1 MSDISFAVLGP
12 LTVQAG
18 DTPVR
23 LQGNKRRVLLATL
36 LLRANRTV
44 PIPELVQRVWGDVD
58 PSAYRSALQ
67 VQVTRLR
74 AVLCPPGPGAPAG
87 AAPKHGPPLLVSG
100 RHGYRIELDERQLDL
115 ARFRRLAAAAG
126 RAEADG
132 DLAGC
137 CDRLARALELWQ
149 GPVLHDV
156 ASDGLHERDVAA
168 LLDELLRAA
177 EHHGT
182 VALALG
188 RHERVADAL
197 SGLTASHPHREA
209 LVGQR
214 MVALYRCGRASEA
227 LEVYGRTRRFL
238 ADRLGTDPGRGL
250 QEVFHAVLRGDLDD
264 RPLVPRQRTVY
275 RPPVVRARLVPAEL
289 PADPPGFVGR
299 SEELASLDRL
309 FASGPSSARRAL
321 VSGPQGA
328 GCTALAVHWAHA
340 AAAGFPDGQL
350 YVDLRGAGA
359 GPRSA
364 FDVLRRFLRSLG
376 VKGALPPDTDE
387 RAALLRSVLAGRR
400 VLMVLDN
407 AHSAEQVRPLLPGAP
422 GCGAVVTS
430 RYWLVDLIVREGVP
444 ALAIGELLECEAV
457 TLLRDLVGARRAAA
471 EPGALRRLAEAVERL
486 PLPLRLAAAWLATHP
501 EARIAALAGKVERR
515 CEDSAL
521 ARLKAVLGGDPRF
534 LMGGRRVR
542 EGSAWRE

>member
-12 LTVQAG
+12 LTARAG
-18 DTPVR
+18 DTPAR
-23 LQGNKRRVLLATL
+23 LQGTKRRVLLATL

-58 PSAYRSALQ
+58 PNAYRCALQ

-74 AVLCPPGPGAPAG
+74 SALCALAAG
-87 AAPKHGPPLLVSG
+87 ARHGPPLLVG
-100 RHGYRIELDERQLDL
+100 GPHGYRIELDDRQLDL
-115 ARFRRLAAAAG
+115 ARFRALAAAAG

-137 CDRLARALELWQ
+137 CDRLSRALELWQ
-149 GPVLHDV
+149 GPILHDV
-156 ASDGLHERDVAA
+156 ASAELHEHEVAA
-168 LLDELLRAA
+168 VRDELLRAA

-188 RHERVADAL
+188 RHERVADVL

-214 MVALYRCGRASEA
+214 MIALYRCGRASEA

-238 ADRLGTDPGRGL
+238 ADRLGTDPGRRL
-250 QEVFHAVLRGDLDD
+250 QEVFHGVLRGDLDD
-264 RPLVPRQRTVY
+264 RPLVPRQRPVH
-275 RPPVVRARLVPAEL
+275 RPPVARARLVPAEL

-299 SEELASLDRL
+299 AEEMAALDRL
-309 FASGPSSARRAL
+309 FASGAPARRAL
-321 VSGPQGA
+321 VSGPPGA
-328 GCTALAVHWAHA
+328 GCTALAVHWAHT

-350 YVDLRGAGA
+350 HVDLRGATA
-359 GPRSA
+359 DPRSP
-364 FDVLRRFLRSLG
+364 FDVLRRFLRALG
-376 VKGALPPDTDE
+376 VKGELPRETDE

-400 VLMVLDN
+400 VLMVLDD

-444 ALAIGELLECEAV
+444 ALAVGELLEWEAV

-471 EPGALRRLAEAVERL
+471 EPGALRRLAGVVERL

-501 EARIAALAGKVERR
+501 EARIAALADKVERR
-515 CEDSAL
+515 GEDSAL

-534 LMGGRRVR
+534 LMGGRLAR